1 MEDYQ
6 KTVEA
11 VLEEQ
16 KVTAQGLSEEEAAR
30 RLAAHG
36 PNQLAQ
42 APKESLLHRFF
53 RQLADPMT
61 IILIAAALVSGVTAA
76 YAGESFADTVIIA
89 AVVLINAVL
98 GVVQESK
105 AEQAI
110 EALNQIAAATCK
122 VVRQGQQK
130 VIHSSQL
137 APGDVILLEA
147 GDAVPADARLMECAS
162 LKVEEA
168 ALTGESVPV
177 DKHSRAIQGAD
188 SVPLG
193 DRANMVYM
201 GCTVAYGRG
210 KAVVTQTGMGTQVGK
225 IAGALLAAKEEK
237 TPLQKKLAQL
247 SRILTWLVLGVCG
260 VIFAVDILRAWPNL
274 GGGFLIDTFMVAV
287 SLAVAAIPEG
297 LATVVRPPWM

>member
-1 MEDYQ
+1 MPQGRKESRSVEDYQ

-89 AVVLINAVL
+89 AVVLITAVL

-122 VVRQGQQK
+122 VVRQGQQ
-130 VIHSSQL
+130 
-137 APGDVILLEA
+137 
-147 GDAVPADARLMECAS
+147 
-162 LKVEEA
+162 
-168 ALTGESVPV
+168 
-177 DKHSRAIQGAD
+177 
-188 SVPLG
+188 
-193 DRANMVYM
+193 
-201 GCTVAYGRG
+201 
-210 KAVVTQTGMGTQVGK
+210 
-225 IAGALLAAKEEK
+225 
-237 TPLQKKLAQL
+237 
-247 SRILTWLVLGVCG
+247 
-260 VIFAVDILRAWPNL
+260 
-274 GGGFLIDTFMVAV
+274 
-287 SLAVAAIPEG
+287 
-297 LATVVRPPWM
+297 